1 MEKNENTKLVVYLLN
16 SPNSLTYFD
25 LSEGKR
31 AVEQYN
37 LALAMKKNV
46 YIGRI
51 NLNTK
56 LVIDLTP
63 EEIQELSKE

>member
-56 LVIDLTP
+56 LVIDLTAD
-63 EEIQELSKE
+63 EILALSKE